1 MADDAAAEVSVPE
14 RTSIPSGDDSVW
26 ADVSPLLESACKD
39 LRDGELIHGDNF
51 NLFAAMSALEIMDPK
66 MDSGIVC
73 KYYSIDEAIEN
84 GAAPVPISINKTVDV
99 QCTIDIMDHL
109 LACEATWHKG
119 HSLAQTVFSCIYL
132 LRPDRT
138 SSHALL
144 HSYCRVIRATCKAVI
159 SVVSDAR
166 THEEDDLFTMAY
178 GLPLDGD
185 GDEKCLSLLNAVEET
200 ISRQLRACKAPSSR
214 RRVLEDMEP
223 LQTNLDLEE
232 GYCKAL
238 LCRLRFPFLPCS
250 YIYEAASR
258 ERSSASGTSEDGIED
273 RTTASGCQPIGFDA
287 SLNCR
292 LSAPT
297 PPRAIKILSWK
308 KAIEYFVKLLHD
320 LDIICSYSLDP
331 SLEGVLQFVVQFQKS
346 QPDLVARAHLQLLLV
361 QDGKLYGRDSMFAV
375 ITRAAVLP
383 EVAKN
388 HDVQKNEYFVQLG
401 QLVINML
408 KILCTNAAWQRLS
421 LWLLCSYKIVLL
433 VQDGKLYGRDSMFA
447 VITRAAVLPEVAKNH
462 DVQKNEYF
470 VQLGQLVINMLKI
483 LCTNAAWQRR
493 KLGKMLQDWR
503 VIYVQ
508 LELAFRKE
516 FGEVSSIPEDENV
529 CVKIFQHILLW
540 VEEQT
545 YWIASR
551 FLILGFELEL
561 YSPSEYCMLELA
573 FRKEFGEV
581 SSIPED
587 ENVCVKIFQHILLWV
602 EEQTYWIASR
612 FLILGF
618 ELELYSPSEYCMVY
632 WYIYVVLIKLSE
644 KTHLKMAAKNDMG
657 KRKGKKKRDYPK
669 DVAREYRIPPAVLF
683 LQCQICLAEGLTM
696 MLAALRNEHMIL
708 QSRNAFNTEQE
719 RFIQHFELL
728 QKACILDHVSFHS
741 FRESTT
747 YARLSTLVMYNYF
760 KDAQRIA
767 KEAKSSFSNDP
778 DKLAELRKIEQVAEH
793 NSIALNVISRVG
805 ALDPTLKASF
815 EFGHHPYFATAVVK
829 RS

>member
-1 MADDAAAEVSVPE
+1 MADDAAAAEVSVPE
-14 RTSIPSGDDSVW
+14 RTTIPSGDDSVW

-99 QCTIDIMDHL
+99 QCTIDIVDHL

-238 LCRLRFPFLPCS
+238 LCRLRFRKHFYHVLTSMRRPQGRGLELARKHIATCISELDCIYRSSDFL
-250 YIYEAASR
+250 
-258 ERSSASGTSEDGIED
+258 RSSACGTTEDGIED

-320 LDIICSYSLDP
+320 LDILCSYSLDP

-388 HDVQKNEYFVQLG
+388 HDVQKNEYFL
-401 QLVINML
+401 
-408 KILCTNAAWQRLS
+408 
-421 LWLLCSYKIVLL
+421 
-433 VQDGKLYGRDSMFA
+433 
-447 VITRAAVLPEVAKNH
+447 
-462 DVQKNEYF
+462 
-470 VQLGQLVINMLKI
+470 QLGQLVINMLKI

-561 YSPSEYCMLELA
+561 YSPSEYCM
-573 FRKEFGEV
+573 
-581 SSIPED
+581 
-587 ENVCVKIFQHILLWV
+587 
-602 EEQTYWIASR
+602 
-612 FLILGF
+612 
-618 ELELYSPSEYCMVY
+618 VY

-657 KRKGKKKRDYPK
+657 KRKGKKKRDSPK

-708 QSRNAFNTEQE
+708 QSRNPFNTEQE

-728 QKACILDHVSFHS
+728 QKACIPDHVSFHS

-793 NSIALNVISRVG
+793 NSIALNVISRDSEAVG
-805 ALDPTLKASF
+805 S
-815 EFGHHPYFATAVVK
+815 
-829 RS
+829 

>member
-238 LCRLRFPFLPCS
+238 LCRLRFRKHFYHVLTSMRRPQGRGLELARKHIATCLSELDCIYRSSDFL
-250 YIYEAASR
+250 
-258 ERSSASGTSEDGIED
+258 RSSACGTSEDGIED

-408 KILCTNAAWQRLS
+408 KILCTNAAWQR
-421 LWLLCSYKIVLL
+421 
-433 VQDGKLYGRDSMFA
+433 
-447 VITRAAVLPEVAKNH
+447 
-462 DVQKNEYF
+462 
-470 VQLGQLVINMLKI
+470 
-483 LCTNAAWQRR
+483 R

-508 LELAFRKE
+508 
-516 FGEVSSIPEDENV
+516 
-529 CVKIFQHILLW
+529 
-540 VEEQT
+540 
-545 YWIASR
+545 
-551 FLILGFELEL
+551 
-561 YSPSEYCMLELA
+561 LELA

-644 KTHLKMAAKNDMG
+644 KTHLKMAAKNGMG

-708 QSRNAFNTEQE
+708 QSRNPFNTEQE

-793 NSIALNVISRVG
+793 NSIALNVISQVG

-815 EFGHHPYFATAVVK
+815 EFSHHPYFATAVVK

>member
-1 MADDAAAEVSVPE
+1 MAEKGAEEAAV
-14 RTSIPSGDDSVW
+14 
-26 ADVSPLLESACKD
+26 DVSGPGGASIASGENAVWTDVSLLLEAACKD
-39 LRDGELIHGDNF
+39 LRDGELVHGDNF

-66 MDSGIVC
+66 MDSGMVC
-73 KYYSIDEAIEN
+73 KYYSVDEAIEN
-84 GAAPVPISINKTVDV
+84 GAAPVPISFNKTVDV
-99 QCTIDIMDHL
+99 QCTIDIMDYL

-200 ISRQLRACKAPSSR
+200 ISRQLRACKAHSSK
-214 RRVLEDMEP
+214 RRVLEDLEP
-223 LQTNLDLEE
+223 LQANVDLEE

-238 LCRLRFPFLPCS
+238 LCRLRFRKHFYHVLSSMRRPQGRGLELARKHIGTCISELECIHKSSEFLKSIACG
-250 YIYEAASR
+250 ACDD
-258 ERSSASGTSEDGIED
+258 GTED

-297 PPRAIKILSWK
+297 PPRTIKILSWK

-331 SLEGVLQFVVQFQKS
+331 LLEGVLHFVVQFQKS

-375 ITRAAVLP
+375 ITRAAALP
-383 EVAKN
+383 EVTKN
-388 HDVQKNEYFVQLG
+388 HDIQNNEYIVQLG
-401 QLVINML
+401 QLVTNML
-408 KILCTNAAWQRLS
+408 KILCTNS
-421 LWLLCSYKIVLL
+421 
-433 VQDGKLYGRDSMFA
+433 
-447 VITRAAVLPEVAKNH
+447 
-462 DVQKNEYF
+462 
-470 VQLGQLVINMLKI
+470 
-483 LCTNAAWQRR
+483 AWQRR

-508 LELAFRKE
+508 LELAFRKD
-516 FGEVSSIPEDENV
+516 FGDVLSSPDDENV
-529 CVKIFQHILLW
+529 CMK
-540 VEEQT
+540 T
-545 YWIASR
+545 
-551 FLILGFELEL
+551 
-561 YSPSEYCMLELA
+561 
-573 FRKEFGEV
+573 
-581 SSIPED
+581 
-587 ENVCVKIFQHILLWV
+587 FQHILLWV

-632 WYIYVVLIKLSE
+632 WYMYVVLIKLAE
-644 KTHLKMAAKNDMG
+644 KTHLKMAARNDTN
-657 KRKGKKKRDYPK
+657 KRKGKKKRDSLK

-683 LQCQICLAEGLTM
+683 VQCQICLVEGLTM
-696 MLAALRNEHMIL
+696 MLAALRNENMIL
-708 QSRNAFNTEQE
+708 QSPNPFNTEQE

-728 QKACILDHVSFHS
+728 QKACVPDHISYPAFK
-741 FRESTT
+741 ESTT
-747 YARLSTLVMYNYF
+747 YASISTLVMYNYF

-767 KEAKSSFSNDP
+767 KEVKSSFSNDP
-778 DKLAELRKIEQVAEH
+778 DKLTELRRIEQVAEH
-793 NSIALNVISRVG
+793 NSIALNVICQVG
-805 ALDPTLKASF
+805 ALDPTLKVSF
-815 EFGHHPYFATAVVK
+815 EFSHHPYFATAVVK